1 MIEWETHF
9 RSSIVG
15 MTDDRINKLE
25 AILREFIQSKQ
36 QRENWEKNKLNTVSR
51 FVGKQELTY
60 IFTVVLK
67 EKKQDTGTEKIYEE
81 LMAEN
86 LLNFV
91 KDTSL

>member
-1 MIEWETHF
+1 
-9 RSSIVG
+9 

>member
-1 MIEWETHF
+1 
-9 RSSIVG
+9 

-67 EKKQDTGTEKIYEE
+67 EKKQDTGTEKIYEG